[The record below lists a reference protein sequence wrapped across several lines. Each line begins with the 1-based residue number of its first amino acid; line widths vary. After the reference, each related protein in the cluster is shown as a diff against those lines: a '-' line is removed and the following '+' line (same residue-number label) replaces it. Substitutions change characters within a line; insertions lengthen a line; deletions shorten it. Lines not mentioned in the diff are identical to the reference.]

1 VPYLIV
7 VADPSPSI
15 QKAAQMVFPEPD
27 FKLLFF
33 DDGRD
38 LDASLPGIG
47 ADAVLLALSLAGADP
62 YEIGRAIAGRE
73 GFENVPFFF
82 LKGTF
87 ESFDTGKAEGIP
99 YDGII
104 QKPFDSEGMAAIVR
118 EAIDRKASPPT
129 LPEEP
134 VWDGPAERLP
144 VRGAEPGGGLPDSG
158 PGRIPDSLQPR
169 IRELVRSEAL
179 EIEREIEKRVR
190 TRVLADLKEWL
201 AGQGNK
207 PQS

>member
-1 VPYLIV
+1 VPYRIV
-7 VADPSPSI
+7 VADPSPSV

-27 FKLLFF
+27 FKLFFF

-62 YEIGRAIAGRE
+62 YEIGREITGRK
-73 GFENVPFFF
+73 GFENAPLFF

-87 ESFDTGKAEGIP
+87 EAFDPEKADGIP
-99 YDGII
+99 YDGVI

-129 LPEEP
+129 MPEEP
-134 VWDGPAERLP
+134 VWDGPAESLP
-144 VRGAEPGGGLPDSG
+144 IHGEEPGGGLPT
-158 PGRIPDSLQPR
+158 PGRVPDSLQPR

-201 AGQGNK
+201 ASQGNK
-207 PQS
+207 PHS

>member
-1 VPYLIV
+1 VPYRIV

-15 QKAAQMVFPEPD
+15 QKVVQMVFPEPD
-27 FKLLFF
+27 FKLFFF

-47 ADAVLLALSLAGADP
+47 ADAVLLSLSLGGADP
-62 YEIGRAIAGRE
+62 YEIGRSIAGRE
-73 GFENVPFFF
+73 GFATVPLFF

-87 ESFDTGKAEGIP
+87 EAFDAGKAEGIP
-99 YDGII
+99 CDGVI

-134 VWDGPAERLP
+134 VWDGPAESP
-144 VRGAEPGGGLPDSG
+144 SVRGAAPEAGVPESG
-158 PGRIPDSLQPR
+158 TARDPDSLEPR

-201 AGQGNK
+201 AGAGNK
-207 PQS
+207 SHS

>member
-1 VPYLIV
+1 MPYRIV
-7 VADPSPSI
+7 VADPSPSV

-47 ADAVLLALSLAGADP
+47 ADAVLLALSLVGADP

-73 GFENVPFFF
+73 GFENVPLFF
-82 LKGTF
+82 LKGSF
-87 ESFDTGKAEGIP
+87 EAFDPGKAEGIP
-99 YDGII
+99 YDGVI

-129 LPEEP
+129 MPEEP
-134 VWDGPAERLP
+134 VLDGPAERLP
-144 VRGAEPGGGLPDSG
+144 VRGAVPGAGLPD
-158 PGRIPDSLQPR
+158 PGTGRVPDSLEPR

-201 AGQGNK
+201 ADQGNK
-207 PQS
+207 THS